1 MPVRLKQMDS
11 SAGRTLVLR
20 FNVPNAVT
28 MVRVALA
35 IVVAWLLIQRG
46 ADVPYDYPHLT
57 CRLLLS

>member
-1 MPVRLKQMDS
+1 MRVRLEQMDNS
-11 SAGRTLVLR
+11 VVQTLVWR